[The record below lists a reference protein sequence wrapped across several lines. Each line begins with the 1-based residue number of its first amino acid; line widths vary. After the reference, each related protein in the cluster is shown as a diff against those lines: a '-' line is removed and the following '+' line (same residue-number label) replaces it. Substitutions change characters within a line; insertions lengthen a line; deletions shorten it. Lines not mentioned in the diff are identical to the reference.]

1 MSIQRLTKVIP
12 LGAGGLDYIKE
23 HLTGVNTLCT
33 ALLELVEAA
42 PGEVFTLAPVE
53 ATRERMLKFSEG
65 YLLASNSD
73 SSRAIQLEEGG
84 VLMPVDSLVAEQ
96 AKWLYGLMQAST
108 DVCIVDDFNP
118 SWDDLR
124 DRVENAFGYED
135 QAYRLLSR
143 ADNEEALVEA
153 LKQSNYLWHG
163 VACVTAYAP
172 ELDVDRVVEFDELR
186 EAAHNAHA
194 ITCTA
199 YDGEGFVAW
208 RRM

>member
-1 MSIQRLTKVIP
+1 MSVSRLTKVIP

-65 YLLASNSD
+65 GL
-73 SSRAIQLEEGG
+73 IEGA
-84 VLMPVDSLVAEQ
+84 LVTEQ
-96 AKWLYGLMQAST
+96 ARWLHGLLLSPE
-108 DVCIVDDFNP
+108 DVCVIDDFNP
-118 SWDDLR
+118 SFGDIR
-124 DRVENAFGYED
+124 DEIESAFGYED
-135 QAYRLLSR
+135 EAYRLFTKGDGEDSI
-143 ADNEEALVEA
+143 ANALA
-153 LKQSNYLWHG
+153 QTNALWHG
-163 VACVTAYAP
+163 VACVSAYAP
-172 ELDVDRVVEFDELR
+172 ELDIDRVVSLEDLIET
-186 EAAHNAHA
+186 AHNAHA

>member
-1 MSIQRLTKVIP
+1 MSVSRLVKVVP

-23 HLTGVNTLCT
+23 HLAGVNTLCT

-42 PGEVFTLAPVE
+42 PGEIFTLAPVE
-53 ATRERMLKFSEG
+53 VTRERLLRFSEG
-65 YLLASNSD
+65 GLL
-73 SSRAIQLEEGG
+73 GG
-84 VLMPVDSLVAEQ
+84 ETLIAEQ
-96 AKWLYGLMQAST
+96 AKWLHGLLGSPE
-108 DVCIVDDFNP
+108 DVCIVDDFDP
-118 SWDDLR
+118 SFGDIR
-124 DRVENAFGYED
+124 DEVEAAFGYED
-135 QAYRLLSR
+135 EAYRLFTR
-143 ADNEEALVEA
+143 EDGEAAIAEALARTHVI
-153 LKQSNYLWHG
+153 WHG
-163 VACVTAYAP
+163 VACVSAYAP